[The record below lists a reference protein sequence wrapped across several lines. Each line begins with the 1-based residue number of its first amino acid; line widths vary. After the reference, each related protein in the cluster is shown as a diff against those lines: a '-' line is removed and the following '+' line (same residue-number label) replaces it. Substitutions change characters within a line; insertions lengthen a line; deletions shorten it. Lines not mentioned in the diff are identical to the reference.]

1 MVYELQVVI
10 VKKELGLEKAKKIAH
25 DIIKRD
31 DIMMRETKDSYRF
44 RNILKTKFKL
54 DSFKTKKVNE
64 NISLV
69 FGERI

>member
-10 VKKELGLEKAKKIAH
+10 VKKEIGLEKAKKIAH

-44 RNILKTKFKL
+44 RNIAKTKFKA
-54 DSFKTKKVNE
+54 DTFKTKKVNE

-69 FGERI
+69 FGERK

>member
-10 VKKELGLEKAKKIAH
+10 VKKGIGLEKARKIAH

-31 DIMMRETKDSYRF
+31 NIFMRETGDSYRF
-44 RNILKTKFKL
+44 RNIVKTRFKP
-54 DSFKTKKVNE
+54 DSFKTKKINE

-69 FGERI
+69 FGLRL

>member
-10 VKKELGLEKAKKIAH
+10 VKKGVGLEKARKIAR

-31 DIMMRETKDSYRF
+31 NIIMRETSDSYRF
-44 RNILKTKFKL
+44 RNIIKTKFKP

-64 NISLV
+64 DISLV
-69 FGERI
+69 FGERK